1 MGSSPIGLPIHLARS
16 PFLIFCTSFDQTE
29 LFMKIALGG
38 SDFFIEDEKV
48 EIISAFEKRLPIP
61 ILKNKGFSQ

>member
-1 MGSSPIGLPIHLARS
+1 
-16 PFLIFCTSFDQTE
+16 
-29 LFMKIALGG
+29 MKIALGG

-48 EIISAFEKRLPIP
+48 EIISAVEKRLPMP